1 MVEAIWLGRLAAI
14 ARRSDRGCFG
24 VAYLISPTVP
34 AKTQQN
40 KVLLQNQNKPIPVL
54 VEQRLRT
61 LVLPHHKQ
69 PASENGD
76 RLQHH

>member
-40 KVLLQNQNKPIPVL
+40 KALLQNQ
-54 VEQRLRT
+54 
-61 LVLPHHKQ
+61 
-69 PASENGD
+69 ENQS
-76 RLQHH
+76 LF